1 MADKYDPTAAKIA
14 CQKYVEKKG
23 ALAFGVADIDVLDKI
38 APEGHRPR
46 DIMPKAKSVLSVGVG
61 GGTSGSW
68 SADAKTFAYV
78 ADTETMAYRVA
89 YGLAFMIEAKFG
101 YRSVFCPPDADPEKG
116 ARIPMQSLKLHA
128 EIAGIGARSM
138 AGDIMLHPDY
148 GMLYYATVFTELE
161 LEPDAP
167 MAENPCPHSSCV
179 KLYHQTG
186 QTPCQRFCPVS
197 CLSGSISEDGKQE
210 EMIYDTHACATMC
223 QQYEAI
229 PSVLLDTLDAKDP
242 IERGMAL
249 HGPESQVL
257 WYKLAIGAG
266 ELLAL
271 CAECMRVC
279 PITQKAPQA
288 NVIARTAGMRAKVAE
303 AEAMAREE
311 QAGDEQVQESGGA

>member
-1 MADKYDPTAAKIA
+1 MAEKYDSKAAKEA
-14 CQKYVEKKG
+14 CQKYVLKKG
-23 ALAFGVADIDVLDKI
+23 ALTFGVADIVVLEKI
-38 APEGHRPR
+38 APAGHRPS
-46 DIMPKAKSVLSVGVG
+46 DIMPKAKSVLCVGVG

-78 ADTETMAYRVA
+78 ADTETMAYRIA
-89 YGLAFMIEAKFG
+89 YGLAFMIEAKYG

-138 AGDIMLHPDY
+138 AGDIMLHPEY
-148 GMLYYATVFTELE
+148 GMLYYGTVFTEME
-161 LEPDAP
+161 LAPDLP
-167 MAENPCPHSSCV
+167 MAENPCPHPSCV
-179 KLYHQTG
+179 KLYQQSG
-186 QTPCQRFCPVS
+186 QTPCQKYCPVS
-197 CLSGSISEDGKQE
+197 CLSGSLSEDGKQA
-210 EMIYDTHACATMC
+210 EMNYDTHACATMC

-229 PSVLLDTLDAKDP
+229 PSVLIDTMDAKDP

-249 HGPESQVL
+249 HGPESQVI

-279 PITQKAPQA
+279 PIAQRAPQA
-288 NVIARTAGMRAKVAE
+288 NVIARTAGMRAKIADAE
-303 AEAMAREE
+303 ALARE
-311 QAGDEQVQESGGA
+311 DETSDKMKSGRGA